1 MLLYRHTEE
10 YDFNNPLMFAKKY
23 FRKIIV
29 DAEGADYKWIRG
41 SMKGNLE
48 GKW

>member
-1 MLLYRHTEE
+1 
-10 YDFNNPLMFAKKY
+10 MFAKKY